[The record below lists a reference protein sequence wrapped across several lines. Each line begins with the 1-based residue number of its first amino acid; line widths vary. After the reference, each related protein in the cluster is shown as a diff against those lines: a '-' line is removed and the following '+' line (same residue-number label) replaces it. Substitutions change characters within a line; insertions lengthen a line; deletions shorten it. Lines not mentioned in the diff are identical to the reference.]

1 MQKTPGLILLL
12 FTALLTA
19 GCIQEAK
26 EKKTRQEAMK
36 IVKENFGRV
45 DTAEVFL
52 YTLTNKNGMLVKITN
67 YGGIVTSIM
76 VPGREG
82 EFADVVLGFDS
93 LQPYLDGH
101 PYFGCIVGRY
111 ANRIAGGRFSLE
123 GTEYR
128 LAANDGPNHLHGGN
142 KGFDKA
148 VWESREKSTPDSAS
162 VMLRHV
168 SPDGDEGYPGKLLA
182 RVTYTLTNQNE
193 LVITYR
199 ARSDKATPVNLTHHS
214 YFNLGGGH
222 EDALTHI
229 LSIAADSYLPVN
241 EHLIPTGEMKE
252 VKNTPMDFTSPYAV
266 GERIAEVAGGY
277 DHTYVLNGT
286 GEMMKAAEVH
296 EPKSGR
302 FMEVFTTEPGIQFYS
317 GNFLD
322 GSITG
327 KNGIVYK
334 QHHGFCLETQHFPD
348 SPNQPSFPNTILYPG
363 EAYGYTTV
371 YKFSVK

>member
-1 MQKTPGLILLL
+1 MKITQEIFGTPG
-12 FTALLTA
+12 
-19 GCIQEAK
+19 E
-26 EKKTRQEAMK
+26 
-36 IVKENFGRV
+36 
-45 DTAEVFL
+45 DTAYL
-52 YTLTNKNGMLVKITN
+52 YTMENGNGMRVKITN

-168 SPDGDEGYPGKLLA
+168 SPDGDEGYPGRLMAK
-182 RVTYTLTNQNE
+182 VTYTLTNQNE

-199 ARSDKATPVNLTHHS
+199 AKSDKATPVNLTHHS
-214 YFNLGGGH
+214 YFNLGGGR
-222 EDALTHI
+222 EDALGH
-229 LSIAADSYLPVN
+229 LLLIAADRYLPVN
-241 EHLIPTGEMKE
+241 AHLIPTGEMKE
-252 VKNTPMDFTSPYAV
+252 VKNTPMDFTTPYAV
-266 GERIAEVAGGY
+266 GERIAEVDGGY

-296 EPKSGR
+296 EPESGR

-322 GSITG
+322 GSISG
-327 KNGIVYK
+327 KNGIVYHK
-334 QHHGFCLETQHFPD
+334 HHGFCLETQHFPD
-348 SPNQPSFPNTILYPG
+348 SPNQPGFPNTILYPG
-363 EAYGYTTV
+363 EEYGYTTI
-371 YKFSVK
+371 YRFSVK

>member
-1 MQKTPGLILLL
+1 MQRTPGPILLL
-12 FTALLTA
+12 FTVLLTA
-19 GCIQEAK
+19 SCTGEIKQDNKREN
-26 EKKTRQEAMK
+26 MK
-36 IVKENFGRV
+36 ITQEIFGTPGE
-45 DTAEVFL
+45 DTAYL
-52 YTLTNKNGMLVKITN
+52 YTMENGNGMRVKITN

-148 VWESREKSTPDSAS
+148 VWDSREKSTPDSAS

-168 SPDGDEGYPGKLLA
+168 SPDGDEGYPGRLMAK
-182 RVTYTLTNQNE
+182 VTYTLTNQNE

-199 ARSDKATPVNLTHHS
+199 AKSDKATPVNLTHHS
-214 YFNLGGGH
+214 YFNLGGGR
-222 EDALTHI
+222 ENALGH
-229 LSIAADSYLPVN
+229 LLLIAADRYLPVN
-241 EHLIPTGEMKE
+241 AHLIPTGEMKE
-252 VKNTPMDFTSPYAV
+252 VKNTPMDFTTPYAV
-266 GERIAEVAGGY
+266 GERIAEVDGGY

-296 EPKSGR
+296 ESESGR

-322 GSITG
+322 GSISG
-327 KNGIVYK
+327 KNGIVYHK
-334 QHHGFCLETQHFPD
+334 HHGFCLETQHFPD
-348 SPNQPSFPNTILYPG
+348 SPNQPGFPNTILYPG
-363 EAYGYTTV
+363 EEYGYTTI
-371 YKFSVK
+371 YRFSVK